1 MISLFTC
8 TTTKEISQAKPYT
21 DFKIVNT
28 PLKVENKTLS
38 LNELRFYEIQSAMDG
53 MKLMYQN
60 YGKWN
65 KKIKGKHQQNIERI
79 IWQNIKLIDG
89 DIKTFTVIADGTE
102 TMTNYFACLMVFDSE
117 EKDCFKTGHPYKE
130 KLTELFVDK
139 MSRIDKK
146 TSVYRLFR

>member
-1 MISLFTC
+1 MISLCAC
-8 TTTKEISQAKPYT
+8 TTTKEITEAKPYS

-28 PLKVENKTLS
+28 PFKVENDSIS
-38 LNELRFYEIQSAMDG
+38 LHELRFYKIQSAMDA

-65 KKIKGKHQQNIERI
+65 RKINSKHQQNIKRI
-79 IWQNIKLIDG
+79 IWQNIELIDG
-89 DIKTFTVIADGTE
+89 DQKTFTVIADGTE

-117 EKDCFKTGHPYKE
+117 ENDCLKIGHPYRE
-130 KLTELFVDK
+130 KLTELFVNR
-139 MSRIDKK
+139 MSSMDKK